1 MADPT
6 IPPADELDPEG
17 QGEQLPNG
25 ITSQDTAVDVSM
37 ADQPTAAPQGSAR
50 APLADARIP
59 AKKDAS
65 LREFLSKMDEHA
77 PIVRDVSCRFPFR
90 TADGEK
96 RSPTP

>member
-6 IPPADELDPEG
+6 LQTAADLDPEA
-17 QGEQLPNG
+17 QPDQLPNG
-25 ITSQDTAVDVSM
+25 ITSQDTAVDVPM
-37 ADQPTAAPQGSAR
+37 ADQPASSGAATNAR

-77 PIVRDVSCRFPFR
+77 PIVRLPLLLFQSCP
-90 TADGEK
+90 
-96 RSPTP
+96 